1 MAPMMIDII
10 YYSDVED
17 QSRNPSVQLDFAELH
32 RRVSKNMAP
41 IPKVTIVDL
50 RRISRPRR

>member
-1 MAPMMIDII
+1 MMIDII

-17 QSRNPSVQLDFAELH
+17 QSRNPSVQLDFAERH